1 MSKYP
6 PGRFVGYRKFVV
18 DQEWLAMKRE
28 QRELERQRQFQQW
41 SQEWITVYRLK
52 KERLWTSG
60 AIKRFLGEPIQQG
73 KYKVFKVE
81 QVRKSERKKAFIQW
95 LAPRL
100 EKKQLDNPYFTIK
113 TLGQI

>member
-18 DQEWLAMKRE
+18 DQEWLAMKR
-28 QRELERQRQFQQW
+28 F
-41 SQEWITVYRLK
+41 
-52 KERLWTSG
+52 
-60 AIKRFLGEPIQQG
+60 FGEPIQQG

-81 QVRKSERKKAFIQW
+81 QVRKSERKKAFVQW

-113 TLGQI
+113 KLGQI